1 MLADTIQWLAV
12 IIFFLIFWGFTF
24 GEAFWLKKR
33 GWAEFARALSFT
45 VSSNLLGFFIGWF
58 VVFVIILI
66 LLMLTFEPVKN
77 AKTQEFIIWVGT
89 VLVFI
94 FPPIFLML
102 VKRLLLKLFKMDAGR
117 KVWGFSALSSIL
129 IVFASVA
136 VPAGF
141 LYIILKIFPKG

>member
-33 GWAEFARALSFT
+33 GWAEFGRALSFT
-45 VSSNLLGFFIGWF
+45 VSSNLLGFFIGSF
-58 VVFVIILI
+58 VVFVLILI
-66 LLMLTFEPVKN
+66 LFMMVFEPVAN
-77 AKTQEFIIWVGT
+77 PRAQEFIMWVGV
-89 VLVFI
+89 VLAFV

-102 VKRLLLKLFKMDAGR
+102 VKRLLLKLFKMDTGR

-141 LYIILKIFPKG
+141 LYIILKFVH

>member
-1 MLADTIQWLAV
+1 MADTIQWLAV

-24 GEAFWLKKR
+24 GEAAWLKKR
-33 GWAEFARALSFT
+33 GWAEFGRALSFT

-58 VVFVIILI
+58 AVFVIMLI
-66 LLMLTFEPVKN
+66 LLMLTYEPVKN
-77 AKTQEFIIWVGT
+77 AAANELIMGVG
-89 VLVFI
+89 VALVFI

-102 VKRLLLKLFKMDAGR
+102 VKRLLLKLFKMDTGR
-117 KVWGFSALSSIL
+117 RVWGFSALSSIL

-141 LYIILKIFPKG
+141 LYIVLKFVH